1 MENPLNKEQI
11 KKFNEISKLTGE
23 KQQQELQKFIKTLTP
38 EQVEFLKKQQMQ
50 GGECPFCSI
59 TEGKISSYKI
69 YEDNELVAVLDIK
82 PANEGHVLII
92 PKKHVQFSTDLEDVG
107 HIFNI
112 ANKIAKRIYDVLK
125 LDSNIFLA
133 NGVNAGQRM
142 GHMIVHVI
150 PRKENDK
157 IVFNWNGKELDE
169 KTLEELKNELY
180 FVIEEPKIIEEIDDN
195 YEEEPRL
202 P

>member
-38 EQVEFLKKQQMQ
+38 QQVEFLKKQQMQ

-59 TEGKISSYKI
+59 AEGKISSYKV
-69 YEDNELVAVLDIK
+69 YEDNELIAVLDIK

>member
-38 EQVEFLKKQQMQ
+38 QQVEFLKKQQMQ

-59 TEGKISSYKI
+59 AEGKISSYKV
-69 YEDNELVAVLDIK
+69 YEDNELIAVLDIK

-169 KTLEELKNELY
+169 KTLEELKHELY